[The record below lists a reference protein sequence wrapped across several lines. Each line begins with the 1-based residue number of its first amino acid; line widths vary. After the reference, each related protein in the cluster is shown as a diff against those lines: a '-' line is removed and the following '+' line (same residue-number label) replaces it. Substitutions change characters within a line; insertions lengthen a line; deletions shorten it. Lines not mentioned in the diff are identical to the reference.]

1 MVFLHDKNSGD
12 EILEIKGE
20 NFSHL
25 KARRVKLGDRIDVRN
40 LNDGF
45 NYIYEII
52 GLNRSAKLAL
62 IMRHSVIQKLPNFS
76 VAWAVVEPQVIEKTI
91 PSLNEMGVS
100 KLILVYSEFSQKNI
114 RLDLD
119 RFERILIRSS
129 EQCGRN
135 SILDIEILNSFD
147 EFLEKYQNIVLID
160 FEGEN
165 LNNFDIKEIPF
176 VGPEGGFSQ
185 SERDKILK
193 KYSLNSSLILRSNS
207 AIVGV
212 CGKIL
217 F

>member
-147 EFLEKYQNIVLID
+147 EFLKKYQNIVLID

-165 LNNFDIKEIPF
+165 LNNFDIEEIPF